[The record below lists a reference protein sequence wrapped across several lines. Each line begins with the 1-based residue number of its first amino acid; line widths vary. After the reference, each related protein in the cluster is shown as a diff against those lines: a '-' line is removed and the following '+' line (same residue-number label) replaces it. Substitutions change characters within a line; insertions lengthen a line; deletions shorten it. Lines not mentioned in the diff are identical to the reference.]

1 MDSILSAGLKEQ
13 NNVIKVKYKK
23 TVLIKSYETEVFEA
37 ESEICID
44 KPITGI
50 ERIFIQNILEAQLE
64 YGIFANLLSKGMITQ
79 HEFAQRKET
88 LESEIEAIKEKA
100 DTLLGKGKIDEY
112 LDTQV

>member
-1 MDSILSAGLKEQ
+1 
-13 NNVIKVKYKK
+13 
-23 TVLIKSYETEVFEA
+23 
-37 ESEICID
+37 
-44 KPITGI
+44 
-50 ERIFIQNILEAQLE
+50 
-64 YGIFANLLSKGMITQ
+64 MITQ